1 MAHHFLKIFT
11 LKKRKNETLKQTM
24 KYLYKIGLI
33 ALLAM
38 VSATSYAQIQD
49 PLSPGYDEYNPDS
62 NETEDGYYNDESNPN
77 KDKKEGPVY
86 KPYVRIV
93 LPFDSVTNL
102 ITYTGIVEQEES
114 GSDSLYIRAKR
125 WAEKYFN
132 KGLKVESDKRNQ
144 KITYLASIPAY
155 SYNNPYNRKLI
166 GTFEFKFT
174 VLIKEGRYKYQI
186 TNLVHESVKPASGK
200 STRNYFEYY
209 YTTTTNV
216 QVSDRILRYADK
228 EINQMIAS
236 FKKAMAEP
244 ILLDEDDW

>member
-1 MAHHFLKIFT
+1 
-11 LKKRKNETLKQTM
+11 M
-24 KYLYKIGLI
+24 KYLYKIALI
-33 ALLAM
+33 AVLAM
-38 VSATSYAQIQD
+38 VSVTSKAQIQD
-49 PLSPGYDEYNPDS
+49 PLSPGYDEANPDTT
-62 NETEDGYYNDESNPN
+62 ETDLDYYDDENNPDKN
-77 KDKKEGPVY
+77 KKEGPTY

-102 ITYTGIVEQEES
+102 ITYNGVIEQEES

-125 WAEKYFN
+125 WAEKNFN
-132 KGLKVESDKRNQ
+132 KGLKIESDKRNQ
-144 KITYLASIPAY
+144 KITYVATIPAY
-155 SYNNPYNRKLI
+155 SYNNPYNRKPI

-174 VLIKEGRYKYQI
+174 VFIKEGRYKYQI

-209 YTTTTNV
+209 YTTTTSV
-216 QVSDRILRYADK
+216 QVSDKILRYADK
-228 EINQMIAS
+228 ELNQMITS